1 MLKKNMQEDKSVDEK
16 TSSIKFRQIG
26 IIGWKDKS
34 PDLAFALEQITSWA
48 SEHPQVKFCA
58 LDNLKELVKAPLKI
72 VKEAALLK
80 SDLLLAIGGDGTV
93 LSAAHMALGHHI
105 PILGVNAGHV
115 GFLAETRINA
125 LPQTLDDLLAGDFS
139 TRDRMMIDATVYR
152 GRKRIA
158 KQTVLNEVHVRAHA
172 PERMVNVNVLYN
184 GTDYTEYWADSLLVS
199 TPTGSTAYNLAA
211 GGPIIHPAT
220 YAVVL
225 TPVAPSSLSVRP
237 LVMSL
242 TDKELELKPA
252 AGKTLDLVFDGRS
265 CVALKP
271 EDHVV
276 LTQSK
281 SFTTFLRMRH
291 TGFVGALREKL
302 GWTGKRG

>member
-1 MLKKNMQEDKSVDEK
+1 MERSFKLRNV
-16 TSSIKFRQIG
+16 G
-26 IIGWKDKS
+26 IVAWKEKS
-34 PDLAFALEQITSWA
+34 PDLALALEKICAWA
-48 SEHPQVKFCA
+48 EEHPQVTFSA
-58 LDNLKELVKAPLKI
+58 LENLKELAKKPIKI
-72 VKEAALLK
+72 VTEKALCK

-93 LSAAHMALGHHI
+93 LSAAHIALGHNI

-115 GFLAETRINA
+115 GFLAETRVMD
-125 LPQTLDDLLAGDFS
+125 LTQTLDDLQRGEFS
-139 TRDRMMIDATVYR
+139 TRDRMMIDASVYR
-152 GRKRIA
+152 GRKCVA

-172 PERMVNVNVLYN
+172 PERMVNVNVVYN

-242 TDKELELKPA
+242 TSKKLELRPA

-265 CVALKP
+265 CVTLEP
-271 EDHVV
+271 DDNVV

>member
-1 MLKKNMQEDKSVDEK
+1 MEFK
-16 TSSIKFRQIG
+16 TIG

-34 PDLAFALEQITSWA
+34 LDLALALDTI
-48 SEHPQVKFCA
+48 SEWGCAHPQVSFIA
-58 LDNLKELVKAPLKI
+58 MDNLKELVKKPIKI
-72 VKEAALLK
+72 VKESAIKKA
-80 SDLLLAIGGDGTV
+80 DLLLAIGGDGTV
-93 LSAAHMALGHHI
+93 LSAAHIALGHDI

-115 GFLAETRINA
+115 GFLAETRVKA
-125 LPQTLDDLLAGDFS
+125 LSQTLDDLLAGDFS
-139 TRDRMMIDATVYR
+139 TRDRMMIDAAVYR
-152 GRKRIA
+152 GKKCIS

-172 PERMVNVNVLYN
+172 PERMVNVNVAYN
-184 GTDYTEYWADSLLVS
+184 GTEYTEYWADSLLVS

-242 TDKELELKPA
+242 TSKNLVLKPA
-252 AGKTLDLVFDGRS
+252 AGKTLDLVFDGRT
-265 CVALKP
+265 CVPLEP
-271 EDHVV
+271 GDYVV

-302 GWTGKRG
+302 GWTGKRV

>member
-1 MLKKNMQEDKSVDEK
+1 MSEKKYTFK
-16 TSSIKFRQIG
+16 TIG
-26 IIGWKDKS
+26 IIAWKDKS
-34 PDLAFALEQITSWA
+34 PELALALTQIHEWA
-48 SEHPQVKFCA
+48 NAHPQVKFCA
-58 LDNLKELVKAPLKI
+58 LENLKDLVSAPVKVVTEKAI
-72 VKEAALLK
+72 LK
-80 SDLLLAIGGDGTV
+80 SDLLLAVGGDGTV
-93 LSAAHMALGHHI
+93 LSAAHMALGHDI
-105 PILGVNAGHV
+105 PILGVNAGRV
-115 GFLAETRINA
+115 GFLAETRIKS
-125 LPQTLDDLLAGDFS
+125 LSQTLDDLLAGEFS
-139 TRDRMMIDATVYR
+139 TRDRMMIEASVYH
-152 GRKRIA
+152 GRKCIS

-172 PERMVNVNVLYN
+172 PERMVNVDVEYN
-184 GTDYTEYWADSLLVS
+184 GTEYTEYWADSLLVS

-225 TPVAPSSLSVRP
+225 TPVAPGSLSVRP

-242 TDKELELKPA
+242 TNKKLVLRPA
-252 AGKTLDLVFDGRS
+252 AGKTLDLVFDGRT
-265 CVALKP
+265 CIALEP
-271 EDHVV
+271 GDHVV